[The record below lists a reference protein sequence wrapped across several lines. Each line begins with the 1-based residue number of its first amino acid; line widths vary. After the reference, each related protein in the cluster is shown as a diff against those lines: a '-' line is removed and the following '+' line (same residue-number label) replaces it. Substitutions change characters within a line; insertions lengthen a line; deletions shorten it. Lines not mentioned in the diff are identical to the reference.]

1 MSNAIVFSRFE
12 RFWHW
17 SQAALV
23 LALGVTGF
31 TVHGSTRILDWG
43 TAATAHTWLAWALM
57 ILWAF
62 ALFWHLITGE
72 WRQYAPTTEGLGA
85 VARYY
90 LIGIFQPGV
99 HHPYRKRRIAKHNPM
114 QRLAYLFLDL
124 VIIPVLWL
132 SGLVYMYREDLA
144 GVIGAAPSL
153 ATVAVV
159 HVAAAFL
166 MLTFVIAHVYMA
178 FTGKPWWDYLVSM
191 ISGRAEVV
199 D

>member
-1 MSNAIVFSRFE
+1 MSTAVVFSRFE

-17 SQAALV
+17 TQAALV
-23 LALGVTGF
+23 LGLGITGF
-31 TVHGSTRILDWG
+31 TVHGSIRALDWG
-43 TAATAHTWLAWALM
+43 VAANTHTLLAWALM

-62 ALFWHLITGE
+62 AIFWHVITGE

-90 LIGIFQPGV
+90 LVGIFQPGV
-99 HHPYRKRRIAKHNPM
+99 HHPYRKRRTAKHNPL

-124 VIIPVLWL
+124 VIAPAIWI
-132 SGLVYMYREDLA
+132 SGLVYMYRDE
-144 GVIGAAPSL
+144 IGGLLGATPSL
-153 ATVAVV
+153 MAVAFI

-178 FTGKPWWDYLVSM
+178 FTGKPWWDYPASM
-191 ISGRAEVV
+191 ISGRAEVA